1 MSAADVSV
9 DSTIHDA
16 TALLSN
22 RGDAMLILTIIFAL
36 GGLWVWK
43 VVIPERAARRDQDA
57 RREAARLE
65 TEKLHSETL
74 AKQADTIAALG
85 QVTATIH
92 DTTRHTHSNT
102 NVLLQAAE
110 IQMECVDKIGRHVN
124 CDAIHDSLSELRGII
139 KMAMTRDSG

>member
-1 MSAADVSV
+1 MPAADVSV

-16 TALLSN
+16 TSLLSN

-43 VVIPERAARRDQDA
+43 IVIPERAARREQDA
-57 RREAARLE
+57 LREAARIE

-102 NVLLQAAE
+102 NVLMRAAE
-110 IQMECVDKIGRHVN
+110 LQMECADRISQHVG
-124 CDAIHDSLSELRGII
+124 CDAVRDSLSELRGII
-139 KMAMTRDSG
+139 KMAMQRE